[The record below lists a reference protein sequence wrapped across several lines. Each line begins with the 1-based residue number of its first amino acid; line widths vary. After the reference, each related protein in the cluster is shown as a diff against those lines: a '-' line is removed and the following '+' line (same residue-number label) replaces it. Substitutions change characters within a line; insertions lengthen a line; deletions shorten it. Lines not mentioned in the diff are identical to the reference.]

1 MDYIILSL
9 TILAIGII
17 GLVTKHDL
25 IKMLIS
31 IEMMT
36 AAATMNFVVFGSLME
51 NSLGQPFMML
61 ALSVDA
67 CVTAVALALAIV
79 RGQVGVDQA
88 VYNTVRKAA
97 LDGIPPLRLQV
108 LGTLWNLYVNN
119 GGNWSRTREIAD
131 RTRASYQTVKLELEN
146 LYLLN
151 LVMKKTENRTQTAAQ
166 VWMPSRQMWE
176 WVVTGDILASYANYT
191 MRVYG

>member
-36 AAATMNFVVFGSLME
+36 AAATMNFVVFGSLMQE
-51 NSLGQPFMML
+51 SLGQAFSIL

-67 CVTAVALALAIV
+67 CVTAVALALAISIYNKLNI
-79 RGQVGVDQA
+79 RNLRDLSEIQEEPSEQENQA
-88 VYNTVRKAA
+88 VEE
-97 LDGIPPLRLQV
+97 D
-108 LGTLWNLYVNN
+108 
-119 GGNWSRTREIAD
+119 
-131 RTRASYQTVKLELEN
+131 
-146 LYLLN
+146 
-151 LVMKKTENRTQTAAQ
+151 
-166 VWMPSRQMWE
+166 
-176 WVVTGDILASYANYT
+176 
-191 MRVYG
+191 